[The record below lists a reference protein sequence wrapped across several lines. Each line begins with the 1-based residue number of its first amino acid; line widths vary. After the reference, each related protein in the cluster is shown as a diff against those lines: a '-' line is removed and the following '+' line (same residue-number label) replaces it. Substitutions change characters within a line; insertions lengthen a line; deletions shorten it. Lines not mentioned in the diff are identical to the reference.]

1 MTFNN
6 LYSAHWNQW
15 LQYSHDAGI
24 QTLIVNPESSLSAL
38 PAFQPDDDYNTF
50 KEIILLILKD
60 SANPDA
66 PLQAI
71 CNHGI
76 VGLSIPADKHDYN
89 MFKLIVLI
97 GNRVLS
103 DDEWLSILRIIMLL
117 NRLINKLSDMPV
129 MYSGFIPALNEAI
142 NNNMPVEREAE
153 HLKMMME

>member
-1 MTFNN
+1 MEARASIGFNHYD
-6 LYSAHWNQW
+6 YSIVMIMNQDDIQQSVFSALNSW

-38 PAFQPDDDYNTF
+38 PAFQPDDDYNSF

-89 MFKLIVLI
+89 MFKRSTLI
-97 GNRVLS
+97 GSEINLMRTHDTISLNIMFA
-103 DDEWLSILRIIMLL
+103 DDVQTDSIDWQQSI
-117 NRLINKLSDMPV
+117 V
-129 MYSGFIPALNEAI
+129 G
-142 NNNMPVEREAE
+142 
-153 HLKMMME
+153 